1 MPPTAIEI
9 PTPDGPLPGEWFPAV
24 SPGRVCFVFAHGAG
38 AGHRSPF
45 MRRHAALAAE
55 RGVPVLTFDF
65 PYLARGRKAPD
76 RPPVLLAAFRAAVDA
91 AIAAG
96 DAALSGV
103 VVGGKSMGG
112 RMATHLAA
120 EPDAWTA
127 AVPLLGA
134 VAYGYPLRPPGGG
147 GSDRV
152 SHLARLAAPVLVVQ
166 GTRDPFGGPDDVRR
180 AAAEAG
186 TSRLTVRDVP
196 TGDHSLKVLA
206 SAGTRQPA
214 AEAAIADDVAAWI
227 GALVPAAVPPAD

>member
-9 PTPDGPLPGEWFPAV
+9 PTPDGPLPGEWFPAA
-24 SPGRVCFVFAHGAG
+24 SPGRVCLVFAHGAG

-45 MRRHAALAAE
+45 MRRHAALLAE

-91 AIAAG
+91 ALVAGASPAGIVAA
-96 DAALSGV
+96 
-103 VVGGKSMGG
+103 GKSMGG

-120 EPDAWTA
+120 DPEAWTA
-127 AVPLLGA
+127 SRPLLGV

-152 SHLARLAAPVLVVQ
+152 SHLARLAVPVLAVQ

-180 AAAEAG
+180 AAADAG

-214 AEAAIADDVAAWI
+214 AEAAIADDVAAWVA
-227 GALVPAAVPPAD
+227 ALVPGATPPAG